1 MNIHKIFGTA
11 LLHAWAVAVFAIPAK
26 PGQWRT
32 LHLTDGTEVRAE
44 LRGDE
49 YGAYWMDK
57 EGNAYVLA
65 TEGYGVAAE
74 EGYGVATE
82 GFVVAADGC
91 YRKAD
96 LQQIVSQSRRARSA
110 ANATRATRAS
120 APGKFTGKKRGLIIL
135 VEFNKRSATSTPAKT
150 FTHPDAATYYDRVA
164 NEVNF
169 TDPEVGF
176 KGSVHDYFLAQS
188 YGQFEFNFDVVGPYR
203 LPNPY
208 NYYGQD
214 DGTMLDTHLGQL
226 IYDACDW
233 ANDEV
238 DFTQYDWDGDGVVD
252 QVFVLYAG
260 QGQNVNGADTGLIW
274 PQEGTLNAFGSDQ
287 KPFQMDGV
295 TIDNFACSCELGEG
309 GRIDGIGTICHEFS
323 HCFGLPDMYDK
334 GTFGATTFNYGTY
347 VWDLMN
353 MGNYLDNGYQPA
365 GYTAYQRAF
374 CGWMTLKELKET
386 QEIKNMQPLAQAPE
400 AYIIYNEG
408 HRDEY
413 YIVENRQQTGCDAGL
428 PGSGLLISH
437 VDYSEEAWNSNNI
450 NTGRERFSILAADN
464 TWQMI
469 DYKEWAENAEKMAG
483 DLYPYRG
490 NNALTATTV
499 PAATVNHPNQDGSML
514 MQKDLT
520 DIEQHADGTV
530 SFRFTNHLATSIGS
544 VKAEGS
550 TAPCYNLSGQR
561 IARPHG
567 LYIQGHRVKVGCQ
580 DTQHSN

>member
-1 MNIHKIFGTA
+1 MNLHKIIGTA
-11 LLHAWAVAVFAIPAK
+11 LLQAWAVAVCAIPAL

-32 LHLTDGTEVRAE
+32 LRLTDGTEVRAE

-49 YGAYWMDK
+49 YGAYWTDS
-57 EGNAYVLA
+57 EGQAYIYEA
-65 TEGYGVAAE
+65 G
-74 EGYGVATE
+74 
-82 GFVVAADGC
+82 GC
-91 YRKAD
+91 YRRAD
-96 LQQIVSQSRRARSA
+96 RGQIEEASRQARSRANQVRSARA
-110 ANATRATRAS
+110 AATRST
-120 APGKFTGKKRGLIIL
+120 GTNKFTGKKRGLIIL
-135 VEFNKRSATSTPAKT
+135 VEFNKRTSTDTPAKT

-233 ANDEV
+233 ANDDV
-238 DFTQYDWDGDGVVD
+238 DFTQYDWDGDGTVD
-252 QVFVLYAG
+252 QVFILYAG
-260 QGQNVNGADTGLIW
+260 QGQNVNGEDTGLIW

-309 GRIDGIGTICHEFS
+309 ERLDGIGTICHEFS

-334 GTFGATTFNYGTY
+334 GTFGATTLNYGTY

-374 CGWMTLKELKET
+374 CGWMTLKELRESQDIQHMK
-386 QEIKNMQPLAQAPE
+386 PLAEAPE

-428 PGSGLLISH
+428 PGNGLLISH
-437 VDYSEEAWNSNNI
+437 VDYSEEAWKSNNI
-450 NTGRERFSILAADN
+450 NTGRERFGILAADN
-464 TWQMI
+464 TWQMV
-469 DYKEWAENAEKMAG
+469 DYKEWAQQAGEMGG

-499 PAATVNHPNQDGSML
+499 PAATVNHPNQDGSLL
-514 MQKDLT
+514 MKKDLT

-530 SFRFTNHLATSIGS
+530 SFRFTNHLATGIGS
-544 VKAEGS
+544 VKAGDS
-550 TAPCYNLSGQR
+550 QAPCYNLSGQR
-561 IARPHG
+561 MASPRGI
-567 LYIQGHRVKVGCQ
+567 YIQDHRVKVGSQ
-580 DTQHSN
+580 ETQRKN

>member
-1 MNIHKIFGTA
+1 MTINRIIGTA

-32 LHLTDGTEVRAE
+32 LQLTDGTKVLAE
-44 LRGDE
+44 LKGDE
-49 YGAYWMDK
+49 YGAYWTDN
-57 EGNAYVLA
+57 EGYAYVL
-65 TEGYGVAAE
+65 
-74 EGYGVATE
+74 
-82 GFVVAADGC
+82 AADGC
-91 YRKAD
+91 YCKAD
-96 LQQIVSQSRRARSA
+96 LPQVEAESGQARTK
-110 ANATRATRAS
+110 ANQMRMTRATET
-120 APGKFTGKKRGLIIL
+120 GKFMGKKRGLIIL
-135 VEFNKRSATSTPAKT
+135 VEFNKRSATSTPAMT
-150 FTHPDAATYYDRVA
+150 FTQDNPAQYYDRVA

-176 KGSVHDYFLAQS
+176 KGSVYDYFLAQS
-188 YGQFEFNFDVVGPYR
+188 YGQFEFNFDIVGPYR

-214 DGTMLDTHLGQL
+214 NGTMLDTHLGQL

-233 ANDEV
+233 ANDDV
-238 DFTQYDWDGDGVVD
+238 DFTQYDWDGDGTVD
-252 QVFVLYAG
+252 QVFILYAG

-295 TIDNFACSCELGEG
+295 TIDHFACSSELGEG

-334 GTFGATTFNYGTY
+334 GTFGATTLNYGTY

-374 CGWMTLKELKET
+374 CGWMTLKELKDT
-386 QEIKNMQPLAQAPE
+386 QDIQRMQPLAVAPE

-428 PGSGLLISH
+428 PGSGLLVSH
-437 VDYSEEAWNSNNI
+437 VDYSKEAWDSNNI
-450 NTGRERFSILAADN
+450 NTGKERFSILAADN

-469 DYKEWAENAEKMAG
+469 DYKEWEQNADEMAG
-483 DLYPYRG
+483 DLYPCQG
-490 NNALTATTV
+490 NNALTATST
-499 PAATVNHPNQDGSML
+499 PAAAVNHPNKDGSMM

-520 DIEQHADGTV
+520 DIAQHADGTM
-530 SFRFTNHLATSIGS
+530 SFRFTNHLSTGIHS
-544 VKAEGS
+544 VRAEE
-550 TAPCYNLSGQR
+550 AEMPCYNLAGQR
-561 IARPHG
+561 IHQPKG
-567 LYIQGHRVKVGCQ
+567 LYIKKDKKLLNR
-580 DTQHSN
+580 

>member
-1 MNIHKIFGTA
+1 MTINRIIGTA

-32 LHLTDGTEVRAE
+32 LQLTDGTKVLAE
-44 LRGDE
+44 LKGDE
-49 YGAYWMDK
+49 YGAYWTDN
-57 EGNAYVLA
+57 EGYAYVL
-65 TEGYGVAAE
+65 
-74 EGYGVATE
+74 
-82 GFVVAADGC
+82 AADGC

-96 LQQIVSQSRRARSA
+96 LPQVEAESGQARTK
-110 ANATRATRAS
+110 ANQMRMTRATET
-120 APGKFTGKKRGLIIL
+120 GKFMGKKRGLIIL
-135 VEFNKRSATSTPAKT
+135 VEFNKRSATSTPART
-150 FTHPDAATYYDRVA
+150 FTLGNAAQYYDRVA
-164 NEVNF
+164 NEKDF
-169 TDPEVGF
+169 TDPEIGF
-176 KGSVHDYFLAQS
+176 KGSVYDYFLAQS

-214 DGTMLDTHLGQL
+214 NGTMLDTHLGQL

-233 ANDEV
+233 ANDDV
-238 DFTQYDWDGDGVVD
+238 DFTQYDWDGDGTVD
-252 QVFVLYAG
+252 QVFILYAG
-260 QGQNVNGADTGLIW
+260 QGQNVNGEDTGLIW

-295 TIDNFACSCELGEG
+295 TIDNFACSCELGEE

-334 GTFGATTFNYGTY
+334 GTFGATTLSYGTY

-374 CGWMTLKELKET
+374 CGWMTLKELKDT
-386 QEIKNMQPLAQAPE
+386 QDIQRMQPLAVAPE

-437 VDYSEEAWNSNNI
+437 VDYSEEAWSSNNV
-450 NTGRERFSILAADN
+450 NTGKERFGILAADN
-464 TWQMI
+464 TWQMV
-469 DYKEWAENAEKMAG
+469 DYKEWVQNAEKMRG
-483 DLYPYRG
+483 DLYPFQG
-490 NNALTATTV
+490 NNSLTATST
-499 PAATVNHPNQDGSML
+499 PAATVNHPNKDGSML

-530 SFRFTNHLATSIGS
+530 SFRFTNHLSTGIHGIW
-544 VKAEGS
+544 AEE
-550 TAPCYNLSGQR
+550 AEMPCYNLAGQR
-561 IARPHG
+561 ILQPQG
-567 LYIQGHRVKVGCQ
+567 LYIKKNKKLLNR
-580 DTQHSN
+580 